1 MRIALV
7 VYGSLDQISGGYLYD
22 RQVVGFLRRQGV
34 EVDVHGLKAAPYLA
48 SVLHN
53 FSPRLRRLLREGR
66 SGAVPYDAV
75 VVDELVHPSVF
86 LAVGGRQRAGSGARP
101 PVFTLVHHLKC
112 RESIGPLRRA
122 AARWMERRLL
132 RHSDRL
138 LVNSSTTEASVRQ
151 LVPHGAPL
159 WVCPPGCDLQER
171 VRPKIAHEQPGGAPA
186 TLLTTGNLIPRKG
199 HDLLL
204 EALAGL
210 GDLPWRLRVVGR
222 LVDRRYV
229 ARLRRRATRSGLAE
243 RICFTGELSD
253 IELAAEY
260 ARADLFVFP
269 SRFEGYG
276 IALAEALRV
285 GLPFVAFT
293 GGAVP
298 EMFGSAAGAETCMGL
313 VPEGDVPAFRQTL
326 RRLLTDSAFRAA
338 EAVRSRRLGAILPA
352 WEQTGEC
359 FHRALL
365 KGIGHG

>member
-7 VYGSLDQISGGYLYD
+7 VYGSLDQVSGGYLYD
-22 RQVVGFLRRQGV
+22 RQVVGFLRRRGV
-34 EVDVHGLKAAPYLA
+34 EVDVRGLKAAPYLA
-48 SVLHN
+48 SVLDN
-53 FSPRLRRLLREGR
+53 LSPRLRRLLREGR
-66 SGAVPYDAV
+66 GDGAPYDAV

-112 RESIGPLRRA
+112 RENIGPLQRA

-138 LVNSSTTEASVRQ
+138 LVNSRTTEASVRQ
-151 LVPHGAPL
+151 LVPHCAPL
-159 WVCPPGCDLQER
+159 WVCQPGCDLQER
-171 VRPKIAHEQPGGAPA
+171 ARPTIAHEQPGGAPA

-204 EALAGL
+204 EALEGL

-222 LVDRRYV
+222 FVDRRYV
-229 ARLRRRATRSGLAE
+229 ARLRRRAIRSGLAE
-243 RICFTGELSD
+243 RICFTGELSGP
-253 IELAAEY
+253 ELAAEY
-260 ARADLFVFP
+260 ARADLFVLP
-269 SRFEGYG
+269 SRYEGYG
-276 IALAEALRV
+276 IALAEALRA

-298 EMFGSAAGAETCMGL
+298 EVVGSAAGAGTCPGL
-313 VPEGDVPAFRQTL
+313 VPKGDVPALCRAL

-338 EAVRSRRLGAILPA
+338 EAVRSRRLGATLPT
-352 WEQTGEC
+352 WEQTGQC

-365 KGIGHG
+365 EGIGRG